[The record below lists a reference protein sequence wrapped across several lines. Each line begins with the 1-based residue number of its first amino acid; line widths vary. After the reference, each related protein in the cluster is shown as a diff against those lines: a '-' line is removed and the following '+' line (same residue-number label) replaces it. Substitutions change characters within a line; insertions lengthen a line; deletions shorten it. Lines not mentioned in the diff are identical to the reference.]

1 MLNIYSRSAKPTVN
15 WKKKKKNG
23 VDEKKKERKR
33 EELNLT
39 RLKQACKT
47 MALFLVCCWIRRQP
61 FWTSKHYVSF
71 FLGGAGGE
79 NLHEKRAKGP
89 VNN

>member
-1 MLNIYSRSAKPTVN
+1 M
-15 WKKKKKNG
+15 
-23 VDEKKKERKR
+23 KKKESKR

-71 FLGGAGGE
+71 FGGGGAGGK

>member
-1 MLNIYSRSAKPTVN
+1 M
-15 WKKKKKNG
+15 
-23 VDEKKKERKR
+23 KKEESKR

-71 FLGGAGGE
+71 LGGGRGE
-79 NLHEKRAKGP
+79 RICMRKELKYHQI
-89 VNN
+89 NNQNYSY

>member
-1 MLNIYSRSAKPTVN
+1 M
-15 WKKKKKNG
+15 
-23 VDEKKKERKR
+23 KKEESKR

-71 FLGGAGGE
+71 FLGGGGGK
-79 NLHEKRAKGP
+79 NLHEKRAK
-89 VNN
+89 V

>member
-1 MLNIYSRSAKPTVN
+1 M
-15 WKKKKKNG
+15 
-23 VDEKKKERKR
+23 KKKERKR

-39 RLKQACKT
+39 QLKQACKT

-71 FLGGAGGE
+71 FLGGGK

>member
-1 MLNIYSRSAKPTVN
+1 M
-15 WKKKKKNG
+15 
-23 VDEKKKERKR
+23 KKKESKR

-71 FLGGAGGE
+71 FGGGGE
-79 NLHEKRAKGP
+79 EFA
-89 VNN
+89 

>member
-1 MLNIYSRSAKPTVN
+1 M
-15 WKKKKKNG
+15 
-23 VDEKKKERKR
+23 KKEESKR

-71 FLGGAGGE
+71 FGEGGGRGE
-79 NLHEKRAKGP
+79 RICMRKELKYHQI
-89 VNN
+89 NNQNYSY

>member
-1 MLNIYSRSAKPTVN
+1 M
-15 WKKKKKNG
+15 
-23 VDEKKKERKR
+23 KKKERKR
-33 EELNLT
+33 EE
-39 RLKQACKT
+39 LKQACKT

-71 FLGGAGGE
+71 FWGGGK